1 MSLIL
6 ENITE
11 PQPEPAA
18 EAGNLDVFIEQ
29 IHHESWLQGNFEAA
43 IKINITTRCYLK
55 FLARNQ
61 VSFQRWNIF
70 AISSSDALDENRLWY
85 WML

>member
-1 MSLIL
+1 MSLIS

-11 PQPEPAA
+11 PQPEP
-18 EAGNLDVFIEQ
+18 EADNGDVFIEQ

-55 FLARNQ
+55 FLAKNQ
-61 VSFQRWNIF
+61 VSFQR
-70 AISSSDALDENRLWY
+70 
-85 WML
+85 

>member
-1 MSLIL
+1 MSSIL

-29 IHHESWLQGNFEAA
+29 IHHESWL
-43 IKINITTRCYLK
+43 
-55 FLARNQ
+55 
-61 VSFQRWNIF
+61 
-70 AISSSDALDENRLWY
+70 
-85 WML
+85 

>member
-11 PQPEPAA
+11 PQPEP
-18 EAGNLDVFIEQ
+18 EADNGDVFIEQ

-55 FLARNQ
+55 FLAKNQ
-61 VSFQRWNIF
+61 VSFQR
-70 AISSSDALDENRLWY
+70 
-85 WML
+85 